1 MHGMEISPLS
11 SAGRQAIHSYGD
23 GGFRVSGRRYYGS
36 ILVFPT
42 GTLAWPVTAAET
54 ISIDCLAQMSAAM
67 PRVEILL
74 LGTGRRILTVPP
86 EVLRHYRD
94 AGFAIDVMDTGA
106 ACRTFNLLAAEDRRV
121 AAALIA
127 VE

>member
-1 MHGMEISPLS
+1 MELSPLS
-11 SAGRQAIHSYGD
+11 AAGRQVIHSYGD
-23 GGFRVSGRRYYGS
+23 GGFRVSGRRHDGS

-42 GTLAWPVTAAET
+42 GTLAWSIIAAET

-127 VE
+127 VD